1 LDGSLLLLQTI
12 DIRKK
17 GTKLSL
23 LEHFP
28 ATEIGGEARSQQVEA
43 LEFAQGA
50 FDDGVNMVVI
60 EAPVGSGKSGV
71 AMAISRAMG
80 GGIVAMPTVQLQ
92 SQYLD
97 DFENTAP
104 LLGRSRFPCL
114 RTDPDAAEAIPVI
127 LRGEIP
133 VRPELDF
140 SCATAPCLNR
150 PSRIY
155 KRIKEECEDD
165 LGCPHQHSIDVAQ
178 RSETIISNL
187 HSLLFSVYL
196 SEKISK
202 RSVLIIDECHELQSF
217 MRDFLKVKFKVRRIV
232 HQSEI
237 AHLRTTDDWLDWLK
251 EPEQMVLLST
261 QEKKDSYLERLERL
275 SKIGEAVFKTWSD
288 ENDHTLWVELTPIY
302 VGAAC
307 KSMLFSL
314 ADKVILMSGT
324 IYNKDLFLKPLG
336 VDPNLA
342 AFIRISSDFPVEN
355 RPIVLPRRATLDL
368 SHKNWDRNFDQAIA
382 DIKYLMANHSEEKGL
397 IHTSSYRMSRE
408 ICKAL
413 NDPRVIG
420 HESQDFA
427 IKLEKFY
434 ASKEPKILVSPV
446 ISQGVD
452 FKEDLARWQILV
464 RPRYATLADPYI
476 KYLLNNGGWPVY
488 NYMTAV
494 VFGQETGRIVRS
506 NTDSGVTYLL
516 SSTFRNLLSKSSHL
530 LPLWQKQGFVK

>member
-1 LDGSLLLLQTI
+1 MPLLDF
-12 DIRKK
+12 
-17 GTKLSL
+17 
-23 LEHFP
+23 FP
-28 ATEIGGEARSQQVEA
+28 ADEIGGEARSQQIEA

-50 FDDGVNMVVI
+50 FENGVKMVVI

-92 SQYLD
+92 QQYLN
-97 DFENTAP
+97 DFDNTAP

-114 RTDPDAAEAIPVI
+114 RTSDKAPEAIPVI

-133 VRPELDF
+133 ERPEMDF
-140 SCATAPCLNR
+140 SCAAAPCLNK
-150 PSRIY
+150 PKATY
-155 KRIKEECEDD
+155 ARIKEECEDG

-178 RSETIISNL
+178 KSETIISNL

-196 SEKISK
+196 NEKIDR
-202 RSVLIIDECHELQSF
+202 RSVLIIDECHELQAF
-217 MRDFLKVKFKVRRIV
+217 MRDFLKVKFKVRRMV
-232 HQSEI
+232 SQSEI
-237 AHLRTTDDWLDWLK
+237 SHLQTIDDWSDWLQ
-251 EPEQMVLLST
+251 EPEQMMLLTT
-261 QEKKDSYLERLERL
+261 QDKKDSYLERLERL
-275 SKIGEAVFKTWSD
+275 EKIGEGVFKTWKD
-288 ENDHTLWVELTPIY
+288 ENDHNLWVELTPIH

-307 KSMLFSL
+307 KAMLFSL
-314 ADKVILMSGT
+314 ADKIILMSGT

-342 AFIRISSDFPVEN
+342 AFTRISSDFPAEN
-355 RPIVLPRRATLDL
+355 RPIVLPRRPTLDL
-368 SHKNWDRNFDQAIA
+368 SHKNWDQNFSQAIT
-382 DIKYLMANHSEEKGL
+382 DIKYLMSHHADQKGL
-397 IHTSSYRMSRE
+397 IHTSSYRMSRQ
-408 ICKAL
+408 ICEAL
-413 NDPRVIG
+413 NDPRVMG
-420 HESQDFA
+420 HESQDFS

-434 ASKEPKILVSPV
+434 TSNEPRIFVSPV

-494 VFGQETGRIVRS
+494 IFGQETGRIVRS

-516 SSTFRNLLSKSSHL
+516 SSTFRNLLNKSGHL